1 MCFSAAG
8 SFAVSAVL
16 AAIGGASLARN
27 SSRPRRMFAS
37 IPLIF
42 AAQQAAEGVVWLTF
56 GDPAHAILHRV
67 AVNGF
72 LGVALIVWTT
82 WLPSSLRA
90 LENDAA
96 RRRLLTALFGFG
108 SLVALY
114 AAVLLTWWPPT
125 ARIVGRCLTYD
136 HPKIHDSAMFIYL
149 CGYAIPSIIP
159 FFVSTYR
166 RARGI
171 GGALV
176 ASLFAAILVERNA
189 LTSVWCFF
197 AAVLSCLIWRIVS
210 LEEQSSQEL
219 AARHAI
225 EGATELAV
233 EATGSE
239 ASG

>member
-1 MCFSAAG
+1 
-8 SFAVSAVL
+8 
-16 AAIGGASLARN
+16 
-27 SSRPRRMFAS
+27 MFAS

-42 AAQQAAEGVVWLTF
+42 AAQQAAEGTVWLTL
-56 GDPAHAILHRV
+56 GDPAHATLHRA

-108 SLVALY
+108 SLIALY
-114 AAVLLTWWPPT
+114 AAVLLALWPPT
-125 ARIVGRCLTYD
+125 ARIVGRCMTYA
-136 HPKIHDSAMFIYL
+136 HPKIHDSALFIYL
-149 CGYAIPSIIP
+149 CGYAIPSILP
-159 FFVSTYR
+159 FFVSTAR
-166 RARGI
+166 WARGI
-171 GGALV
+171 GVALV
-176 ASLFAAILVERNA
+176 ASLIVAILVERNA

-210 LEEQSSQEL
+210 LDERSSHAL
-219 AARHAI
+219 AALHAI

>member
-8 SFAVSAVL
+8 SFAVSGVL
-16 AAIGGASLARN
+16 VAIGGASLARN

-42 AAQQAAEGVVWLTF
+42 AAQQAAEGVVWLTL
-56 GDPAHAILHRV
+56 GDPIHAALHRA

-90 LENDAA
+90 LESDAA
-96 RRRLLTALFGFG
+96 RRRLLTALFGVG

-114 AAVLLTWWPPT
+114 AVVLLALWPPT
-125 ARIVGRCLTYD
+125 ARIVGRCMTYD
-136 HPKIHDSAMFIYL
+136 HPKIHDSALFIYL

-171 GGALV
+171 GVALV
-176 ASLFAAILVERNA
+176 TSLFAAILVERNA

-210 LEEQSSQEL
+210 LEERSSHVH
-219 AARHAI
+219 AALR
-225 EGATELAV
+225 ATEGGTERGV